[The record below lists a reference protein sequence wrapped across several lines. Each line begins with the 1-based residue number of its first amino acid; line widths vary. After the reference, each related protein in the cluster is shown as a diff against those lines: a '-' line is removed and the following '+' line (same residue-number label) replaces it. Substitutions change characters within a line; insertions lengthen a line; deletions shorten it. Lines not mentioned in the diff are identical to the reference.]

1 MTPTSRFNSKTGK
14 WEKYEKPHYTP
25 GGVTI
30 ISDLP
35 DYISPLSEPG
45 HTPQVISGRAQRRE
59 ELRRNNLRE
68 VDPSEWKGG
77 K

>member
-1 MTPTSRFNSKTGK
+1 MTPTSRFNRQTGK
-14 WEKYEKPHYTP
+14 WEKYEKPLPTQN
-25 GGVTI
+25 GMTI

-45 HTPQVISGRAQRRE
+45 HAPQVISGRTARRE

>member
-1 MTPTSRFNSKTGK
+1 MTPTSRFNSQTGK
-14 WEKYEKPHYTP
+14 WEKYEVPSYTP

-30 ISDLP
+30 LSDLA
-35 DYISPLSEPG
+35 DYVSPLSEPG
-45 HTPQVISGRAQRRE
+45 KAPQIISGRAQRRE

-68 VDPSEWKGG
+68 VDPSEWKGN